1 MKRRILS
8 VCTALCALVSLSGIG
23 ISSSLSSAADTEPV
37 RILAMG
43 DSITDGYI
51 NGDNGYRKYLCYHLQ
66 QQGFTN
72 FDMVGP
78 NNNWTDT
85 ATYDYNGTT
94 ITYDPAHAGYS
105 GYAIQAMS
113 GRSGIMETVFDQTYY
128 GTDGTTGNMLEVYDP
143 DMILLQIGTNDLLD
157 AKGEGAPERLEEL
170 VDKIALYLDEGDV
183 LFLASVPEID
193 VEVRNDWLGAY
204 QWTYNIPS
212 YADDPVTYTETVE
225 RCVDEYNAA
234 VEALVEKK
242 QAEGMNIRFADINS
256 VVDMKTGLYDGVHPN
271 EDGYACMGQYWSE
284 QILAYLNGTEPVTT
298 TTATEE
304 QPTETV
310 TETTTVSETVTTEE
324 TADTTT
330 ETSEETTETE
340 ITTDTQEPFLL
351 TGDVTLDESINLADA
366 VLLCHYLLG
375 QDTLSYEAYQCA
387 DMTGDAVVN
396 GFDLAALRQYLLRA
410 RGLCI

>member
-8 VCTALCALVSLSGIG
+8 ACTALCALVSLSGVG
-23 ISSSLSSAADTEPV
+23 ISSVMSSAADTQPV

-51 NGDNGYRKYLCYHLQ
+51 NGDNGYRKYLCYNLQ

-78 NNNWTDT
+78 NNSWSDT

-128 GTDGTTGNMLEVYDP
+128 GTDGTTGNMLEIYNP

-183 LFLASVPEID
+183 LFLASIPEID
-193 VEVRNDWLGAY
+193 VEVRNDWLNAY
-204 QWTYNIPS
+204 QWTYHIPS
-212 YADDPVTYTETVE
+212 YADDPVTYTATVE

-234 VEALVEKK
+234 VESLVEKK
-242 QAEGMNIRFADINS
+242 QSEGMNIRFADINS

-284 QILAYLNGTEPVTT
+284 QILAYLNGTEPITT
-298 TTATEE
+298 TTATGE

-310 TETTTVSETVTTEE
+310 TESETVTTEE

-340 ITTDTQEPFLL
+340 ITTDTQEPILL
-351 TGDVTLDESINLADA
+351 KGDVTLDKEINLADA
-366 VLLCHYLLG
+366 VQLCHYLLG
-375 QDTLSYEAYQCA
+375 QDTLSYKAYLRA
-387 DMTGDAVVN
+387 DTTEDAAVN
-396 GFDLAALRQYLLRA
+396 GFDLAALRKYLLLA
-410 RGLCI
+410 RGG